1 MFARSARY
9 KWGRGVNAK
18 EWIKF
23 FRLYGPIPTKD
34 NLYDENL
41 RRHSK
46 RLGIKQLLFVHP
58 FEKKVLHC
66 FDATAGF
73 TGSVIL
79 TGTAGDGKTFLCGR
93 VWEELGGDAQT
104 WAGQDTHCQLD
115 IEIPGGGGRRV
126 TVHVLRDLSAW
137 VPSQGAEWP
146 LEKRELMAR
155 FCHSVFETSFDEVF
169 LIAANDGQLAETFR
183 RLLPD
188 PVAQRAKEVIEEL
201 LVSGRSQ
208 VEGCSLSLHN
218 LSRGSSAELFD
229 LALDA
234 LLTHEGWT
242 RCREEA
248 AEPDQLFGSEC
259 PIQRNYQLLQTPLV
273 RGRLRAL
280 LELCDQNGLH
290 VPIRQLLIL
299 LSNSVLGHPEAKDH
313 LMTADDVPKVIGSG
327 KRSQASL
334 YNNIFGGN
342 LPEGRRGNSIIFEY
356 LERFQIGRETTN
368 RFDNI
373 LIFGE
378 SHELL
383 QEQFNRLVAADTF
396 YGADNAYMGARR
408 DYIEGSDENSDPATR
423 FLDLLVSQR
432 RALFFRVPE
441 DERDEL
447 SLWELTVFKYG
458 GEYLDQVLNVLR
470 SGGSVRRNILGRI
483 VRGTN
488 RIFTGMLIN
497 SEHELFLASSA
508 SLSQARVSRILDER
522 ISVTPRHG
530 GEKVE
535 IILDNEHPHLH
546 VSLGAGLGCKFQLT
560 LTRYEYLSRVADG
573 AMPSSFSKECFEDL
587 LALKGRLMRE
597 LAKRDRETP
606 RSNEI
611 VFRVLDVDA
620 SGSAK
625 EERIGVRT

>member
-1 MFARSARY
+1 M
-9 KWGRGVNAK
+9 NAK

-23 FRLYGPIPTKD
+23 VRLYGPIPTKD

-46 RLGIKQLLFVHP
+46 RRGIRQLLFVHP
-58 FEKKVLHC
+58 FEEKVLHC
-66 FDATAGF
+66 FGATDGF
-73 TGSVIL
+73 SGSVIL

-93 VWEELGGDAQT
+93 VWEQLGGDAET
-104 WAGQDTHCQLD
+104 WAGQETHCELSV
-115 IEIPGGGGRRV
+115 EIPGGSGRRV
-126 TVHVLRDLSAW
+126 TLHVLRDLSAW
-137 VPSQGAEWP
+137 VPAQGAEWP
-146 LEKRELMAR
+146 REKRELMLR
-155 FCHSVFETSFDEVF
+155 FCRSIFAPSFDDVF

-188 PVAQRAKEVIEEL
+188 PDAQRAKEVIEEL

-208 VEGCSLSLHN
+208 AEGCSLWLHN

-234 LLTHEGWT
+234 LLDHEGWA

-248 AEPDQLFGSEC
+248 AAPDQLFGIEC
-259 PIQRNYQLLQTPLV
+259 PIRRNYELLQAPLV

-290 VPIRQLLIL
+290 VPVRQLLIL
-299 LSNSVLGHPEAKDH
+299 LSNTVLGHPDAKDH

-327 KRSQASL
+327 TRAQASL

-396 YGADNAYMGARR
+396 YGADSAYMGARR
-408 DYIEGSDENSDPATR
+408 DYIEGSDENAEPATP
-423 FLDLLVSQR
+423 FLDMLVSQR

-441 DERDEL
+441 DEKDEV

-458 GEYLDQVLNVLR
+458 GEYLDQVLKILR
-470 SGGSVRRNILGRI
+470 NGGSVRRNILGRI

-488 RIFTGMLIN
+488 RIFTGMLMN

-522 ISVTPRHG
+522 ISVAPRHG

-535 IILDNEHPHLH
+535 IILDNEYPHLH

-560 LTRYEYLSRVADG
+560 LTRYEYLSRVAEG
-573 AMPSSFSKECFEDL
+573 AMPNSFSKECFEDL

-597 LAKRDRETP
+597 LENRDRDAT
-606 RSNEI
+606 RTSEI

-620 SGSAK
+620 GGSAR

>member
-1 MFARSARY
+1 M
-9 KWGRGVNAK
+9 NATQ
-18 EWIKF
+18 WINF
-23 FRLYGPIPTKD
+23 VRLYGPIPTKD

-41 RRHSK
+41 RRQA
-46 RLGIKQLLFVHP
+46 RRRGIPQILFQHP
-58 FEKKVLHC
+58 YEGTVLSR
-66 FDATAGF
+66 FDAEGGF
-73 TGSVIL
+73 GNSLIL

-93 VWEELGGDAQT
+93 VWEHLGGNAEI
-104 WAGQDTHCQLD
+104 WAGQETHCEL
-115 IEIPGGGGRRV
+115 PCAGAFRRV
-126 TVHVLRDLSAW
+126 TLHVLRDLSAW
-137 VPSQGAEWP
+137 VPPQGAPWP
-146 LEKRELMAR
+146 VDKRDLMLR
-155 FCHSVFETSFDEVF
+155 FCRAIFTPDSEDIF

-188 PVAQRAKEVIEEL
+188 PDVKRAKDVIEEL
-201 LVSGRSQ
+201 LVSDRS
-208 VEGCSLSLHN
+208 ETDGCALRLFN
-218 LSRGSSAELFD
+218 LSRGSSAVLFD

-234 LLTHEGWT
+234 FLSHEGWAQ
-242 RCREEA
+242 CRIEA
-248 AEPDQLFGSEC
+248 SAPDQLFGSEC
-259 PIQRNYQLLQTPLV
+259 PIRRNYELLGTSLV

-290 VPIRQLLIL
+290 VPVRQLLIL
-299 LSNSVLGHPEAKDH
+299 LSNSVLGHPMSKDH
-313 LMTADDVPKVIGSG
+313 LMTADDVPKVIGAGS
-327 KRSQASL
+327 RAQASL

-342 LPEGRRGNSIIFEY
+342 LPEGRRSNSIIFEY

-368 RFDNI
+368 RIDNI

-396 YGADNAYMGARR
+396 YGADSAYMGARR
-408 DYIEGSDENSDPATR
+408 DYIEGSDENADPATR
-423 FLDLLVSQR
+423 FLDMLVSQR

-441 DERDEL
+441 DEKDEV

-470 SGGSVRRNILGRI
+470 NGGSVRRNILGRI

-522 ISVTPRHG
+522 VSVAPRHG

-546 VSLGAGLGCKFQLT
+546 VSLGAGLGYKFQLT
-560 LTRYEYLSRVADG
+560 LTRYEYLSRVAEG
-573 AMPSSFSKECFEDL
+573 AMPNSFSKECFEDL

-597 LAKRDRETP
+597 LANRDRDAP
-606 RSNEI
+606 RTSEI

-620 SGSAK
+620 GGSAR

>member
-1 MFARSARY
+1 
-9 KWGRGVNAK
+9 VNAK

-46 RLGIKQLLFVHP
+46 RRGIKQLLFVHP
-58 FEKKVLHC
+58 FEEKVLAC
-66 FDATAGF
+66 FDTTSGF
-73 TGSVIL
+73 SGSVIL

-93 VWEELGGDAQT
+93 VWEELGGDAET
-104 WAGQDTHCQLD
+104 WAGQETHCQLSV
-115 IEIPGGGGRRV
+115 EIPGRSSRRV
-126 TVHVLRDLSAW
+126 ALHVLRDLSAW
-137 VPSQGAEWP
+137 VPAQGAEWP
-146 LEKRELMAR
+146 PEKRELMLR
-155 FCHSVFETSFDEVF
+155 FCRSIFAPTFDDVF

-188 PVAQRAKEVIEEL
+188 PDVQRAKEVVEEL

-208 VEGCSLSLHN
+208 VEGCSLWLHN

-234 LLTHEGWT
+234 LLDHEGWAH
-242 RCREEA
+242 CREEA
-248 AEPDQLFGSEC
+248 SAPDQLFGTEC
-259 PIQRNYQLLQTPLV
+259 PIRRNYELLRMPLL

-290 VPIRQLLIL
+290 VPVRQLLIL
-299 LSNSVLGHPEAKDH
+299 LSNSVLGHPDAKDH
-313 LMTADDVPKVIGSG
+313 LMSADDVPKVIGSG
-327 KRSQASL
+327 TRAQASV

-356 LERFQIGRETTN
+356 LERFQIGQETTN

-378 SHELL
+378 SHEFL

-396 YGADNAYMGARR
+396 YGADSAYMGARR
-408 DYIEGSDENSDPATR
+408 DYIEGGDENVDTATR
-423 FLDLLVSQR
+423 FLNMLVSQR

-441 DERDEL
+441 DEKAEVG
-447 SLWELTVFKYG
+447 LWELTVFKYG
-458 GEYLDQVLNVLR
+458 GEYLDQVLNSLR

-483 VRGTN
+483 VRGAN

-522 ISVTPRHG
+522 ISVAPRHG

-560 LTRYEYLSRVADG
+560 LTRFEYLSRVSEG
-573 AMPSSFSKECFEDL
+573 AMPNSFSKECFEDL

-597 LAKRDRETP
+597 LANRDRDAQRT
-606 RSNEI
+606 SEI

-620 SGSAK
+620 GGSAR